1 MRSRTRRPRAPGY
14 PPAMATAADHLSDP
28 ELLETGWDLRPL
40 LDGEPADGSDDPEDR
55 ARRLLDEATGLAEGF
70 AAHYAGKVADLDADG
85 LRDAMHQLERINEL
99 VGRAGSY
106 AS

>member
-1 MRSRTRRPRAPGY
+1 
-14 PPAMATAADHLSDP
+14 MATAADHLSDP

-70 AAHYAGKVADLDADG
+70 AAHYAGKVAKWWIPDDVLFVKELPHTATGKLLKTRLRELYADTY
-85 LRDAMHQLERINEL
+85 LRTPAAI
-99 VGRAGSY
+99 S
-106 AS
+106 